1 MAKRM
6 ICSIC
11 LVLFALTIAV
21 IGPMAPA
28 MAQDARSIVPYP
40 RDQVLI
46 ETVDP
51 ESKLPRSSFCIGVN
65 SIDVRLTNNSE
76 NKQFVYVVNRDT
88 KGTEQLLYR
97 GWLEAGQHELS
108 ALMQA
113 QLEVTGP
120 AGTESLRVDVQ
131 NYGQITTGDWMTFY
145 VQDCGWYPPGGGSGG
160 GGYGQ
165 ALIWAQIYP
174 NVLPQGG
181 KGTITVQ
188 TSVGA
193 QTNMTYYFEILN
205 SYDQLWKRVPV
216 SKRPYEQYR
225 ITLPVGETTKPQM
238 LTYTANLWLESGY
251 GGERQKVATNKFSFR
266 IVTPGSSSTPYDQ
279 GYPGNTGYPGYP
291 TYPTYPGYSG
301 SYSSGYSWPS
311 TTWDQ
316 YNSGGMPY
324 SSSPYTMPA
333 YGYSPYGTQYNV
345 EGGAEERNIP

>member
-11 LVLFALTIAV
+11 LILFALTIAV
-21 IGPMAPA
+21 IGPVAPA

-97 GWLEAGQHELS
+97 GWLEAGQHDLS

-131 NYGQITTGDWMTFY
+131 NYGQITPGPWMTFY
-145 VQDCGWYPPGGGSGG
+145 VQDCGWSPPGG

-165 ALIWAQIYP
+165 ALVWAQIYP
-174 NVLPQGG
+174 YALPQGG

-205 SYDQLWKRVPV
+205 SYDQLWKRLPV

-225 ITLPVGETTKPQM
+225 ITLPVGESTKPQM
-238 LTYTANLWLESGY
+238 LTYTVNLWLESGY
-251 GGERQKVATNKFSFR
+251 GGERQQVATNRFSFQ
-266 IVTPGSSSTPYDQ
+266 IVTPGSSSMSYNQ
-279 GYPGNTGYPGYP
+279 
-291 TYPTYPGYSG
+291 GYSG
-301 SYSSGYSWPS
+301 STGYQGYPANQGYSGAYPSGYSWPS
-311 TTWDQ
+311 TTWNQ
-316 YNSGGMPY
+316 YSGGMPY
-324 SSSPYTMPA
+324 SSSPYMMPT
-333 YGYSPYGTQYNV
+333 YGSSPYGTQYNV
-345 EGGAEERNIP
+345 GGTAERSIE

>member
-21 IGPMAPA
+21 IGPMAPVL
-28 MAQDARSIVPYP
+28 AQDARSIVPNP

-65 SIDVRLTNNSE
+65 SIDVRLVNNSE
-76 NKQFVYVVNRDT
+76 TRQFVYVVNRDT

-97 GWLEAGQHELS
+97 GWLEPGQHYLS

-131 NYGQITTGDWMTFY
+131 NYGQITTGTWMTFY
-145 VQDCGWYPPGGGSGG
+145 VQDCGWSPPGGG

-174 NVLPQGG
+174 YALPQGG

-188 TSVGA
+188 TSVGT

-205 SYDQLWKRVPV
+205 SYDQLWKRIPV
-216 SKRPYEQYR
+216 SKRPYEPYQ
-225 ITLPVGETTKPQM
+225 ITLPVGTNTNPQM
-238 LTYTANLWLESGY
+238 LTYTVNLWLESGY
-251 GGERQKVATNKFSFR
+251 SDGRQKVATTRFSFR
-266 IVTPGSSSTPYDQ
+266 VVTPGTSSTPYDQ
-279 GYPGNTGYPGYP
+279 GYPGSMGYPGYP
-291 TYPTYPGYSG
+291 SYPGYSG
-301 SYSSGYSWPS
+301 SYPSGYSWPP
-311 TTWDQ
+311 TTWNP
-316 YNSGGMPY
+316 YSGGMPY
-324 SSSPYTMPA
+324 SSSPYSMPA
-333 YGYSPYGTQYNV
+333 YGISPYGTQYNV
-345 EGGAEERNIP
+345 GGTSERGIE

>member
-6 ICSIC
+6 ICSTC

-21 IGPMAPA
+21 ISPVAPA
-28 MAQDARSIVPYP
+28 LAQDARSIVPYP
-40 RDQVLI
+40 RDQVLV

-51 ESKLPRSSFCIGVN
+51 ESKLSRSSFCIGVN

-76 NKQFVYVVNRDT
+76 SRKFVYVVNRDT

-97 GWLEAGQHELS
+97 GLLEPGQHYLS

-131 NYGQITTGDWMTFY
+131 EYGRITTGTWMTFY
-145 VQDCGWYPPGGGSGG
+145 VQDCGWNPPGGG
-160 GGYGQ
+160 GQ

-174 NVLPQGG
+174 FALPQGG

-188 TSVGA
+188 TSVGV
-193 QTNMTYYFEILN
+193 QGNMTYYFEILN

-216 SKRPYEQYR
+216 SKRPYEPYR
-225 ITLPVGETTKPQM
+225 ITLPVGENTKPQM
-238 LTYTANLWLESGY
+238 LTYTVNLWIESGY

-266 IVTPGSSSTPYDQ
+266 VVTPGTSLTPYDQ

-291 TYPTYPGYSG
+291 TYPGYSG
-301 SYSSGYSWPS
+301 SYSSGYSLPP
-311 TTWDQ
+311 TTWNP
-316 YNSGGMPY
+316 YSSGMPY
-324 SSSPYTMPA
+324 SSSPYTTPT
-333 YGYSPYGTQYNV
+333 YGSSPYGTQYNV
-345 EGGAEERNIP
+345 GGTSERSIE